1 MQRNSAGKWRLM
13 TAAVAMLGLAACG
26 NDASKTTATAD
37 PTSTNDLANNPAP
50 TDPTDVNSQALNPDD
65 VFQHDIG
72 NTVLFATDAYDL
84 APDAQTVLQRQAQ
97 WLMQYPA
104 RTATVQGHADE
115 RGTREYNLALGE
127 RRAESV
133 RAYLVA
139 LGIDATRLQTVTYGK
154 EQPLCGEATDSCWQG
169 NRRGVTA
176 LNP

>member
-1 MQRNSAGKWRLM
+1 MRRKNAGNWRVM
-13 TAAVAMLGLAACG
+13 MAAVAMLGVAACSSE
-26 NDASKTTATAD
+26 ASKTTATAD
-37 PTSTNDLANNPAP
+37 PTPTTTLAPA
-50 TDPTDVNSQALNPDD
+50 DPGNVNSQALNPDD
-65 VFQHDIG
+65 VFQHDVG

-84 APDAQTVLQRQAQ
+84 ASEAQAVLQRQAQ

-104 RTATVQGHADE
+104 RTAIIQGHADE

-133 RAYLVA
+133 HAYLVA
-139 LGIDATRLQTVTYGK
+139 LGIDATRLQTVSYGK
-154 EQPLCGEATDSCWQG
+154 EQPLCGEATDTCWQG

>member
-1 MQRNSAGKWRLM
+1 MRCNSAGKWRLM
-13 TAAVAMLGLAACG
+13 MAAVAMLGLAACES
-26 NDASKTTATAD
+26 DASKMAATAD
-37 PTSTNDLANNPAP
+37 PAPTNNLAP
-50 TDPTDVNSQALNPDD
+50 TDPGNVNSQALNPDD
-65 VFQHDIG
+65 VFQHDVG

-104 RTATVQGHADE
+104 RTATIQGHADE